1 MARINAYPF
10 ITTIADSDAWI
21 GTKASDGATKQFTAA
36 DVAAYVNS
44 TTPAPVIGSGT
55 IDTMAV
61 FKTAKEIYTP
71 ANTTAIAGKSFVQ
84 KISQTNA
91 TIELGATDTTF
102 TTVNEGVKI
111 YPNTTHYTTRVLPW
125 LEVFSYEDPSLSPD
139 NTYDSNYN
147 GSALIVGKGNTIGD
161 GNSSNLGII
170 GFNNTLK
177 GDKMM
182 VVGQGNT
189 TGSSNVSSL
198 LVGTT
203 NSLPD
208 TSQLVNSLLVGQNNT
223 STVISAVVDTS
234 IIAGRAH
241 KLNGTIN
248 RAIVAGDSNTV
259 ISADNSL
266 VGGINSTVRGDTSL
280 VIGTGHTINIAA
292 LDVPIVDSLI
302 VGTSHTTTGTNT
314 RLAVFG
320 TTNQSIGPNQNCFI
334 AGTGNRVYEN
344 NNSFIAGGNGNQIG
358 IVGLGSNGSHNF
370 IGGGFGNN
378 IGTGVGTSGNT
389 SSFILGR
396 SNQVQGTAGGAIGA
410 GNTVYS
416 STSGG
421 NAIAIGNQNQIGLV
435 GDPSG
440 SRPRNAI
447 AIGTQNNIQTDY
459 TIQIGRGLD
468 DVTTGGGEYVLVGR
482 NNDQNNDYDLS
493 ALDVSFIVGASDQGA
508 ANSRRNAIVVT
519 NKSSGS
525 NESNIILPG
534 VGKYRN
540 YANEALAIAGG
551 VPLYGLYR
559 HNGDIKIR
567 ITP

>member
-1 MARINAYPF
+1 
-10 ITTIADSDAWI
+10 
-21 GTKASDGATKQFTAA
+21 
-36 DVAAYVNS
+36 
-44 TTPAPVIGSGT
+44 
-55 IDTMAV
+55 
-61 FKTAKEIYTP
+61 
-71 ANTTAIAGKSFVQ
+71 
-84 KISQTNA
+84 
-91 TIELGATDTTF
+91 
-102 TTVNEGVKI
+102 
-111 YPNTTHYTTRVLPW
+111 
-125 LEVFSYEDPSLSPD
+125 
-139 NTYDSNYN
+139 
-147 GSALIVGKGNTIGD
+147 
-161 GNSSNLGII
+161 
-170 GFNNTLK
+170 LK

-208 TSQLVNSLLVGQNNT
+208 TSRLVNSLLVGQNNT

-241 KLNGTIN
+241 ELNGTIN

-266 VGGINSTVRGDTSL
+266 VCGFNSTVRGDTSL
-280 VIGTGHTINIAA
+280 VIGTAHGINVAA
-292 LDVPIVDSLI
+292 GDVPLVDSLI
-302 VGTSHTTTGTNT
+302 AGASHTTTGTNT
-314 RLAVFG
+314 KLAVFG
-320 TTNQSIGPNQNCFI
+320 TTNQSIGPTQNCFI
-334 AGTGNRVYEN
+334 AGIDNRVYEN
-344 NNSFIAGGNGNQIG
+344 NNSFIAGGNQNQIG
-358 IVGLGSNGSHNF
+358 IVGLGNNGTHNF
-370 IGGGFGNN
+370 IGGGFSNQ
-378 IGTGVGTSGNT
+378 IGTGVGSVGNT

-396 SNQVQGTAGGAIGA
+396 SNNVQGNTGGAIG
-410 GNTVYS
+410 GSNTVYS
-416 STSGG
+416 STDGG
-421 NAIAIGNQNQIGLV
+421 NAIAIGNLNQIGSAA
-435 GDPSG
+435 DPSNL
-440 SRPRNAI
+440 RPRNAI

-468 DVTTGGGEYVLVGR
+468 DVTTGGGEYVMVGR

-508 ANSRRNAIVVT
+508 PNSRRNAIVVT

-525 NESNIILPG
+525 TESNVILPG

-540 YANEALAIAGG
+540 YASEALAIAGG

-559 HNGDIKIR
+559 NGDDIKIR